1 MSNALLVWRREL
13 EKRRAETREMIAA
26 CFANAVRQ
34 VGEEEA
40 RRMWHTVAKGKK
52 GRPTG
57 TTDKE
62 RDELFL
68 SVYDGWV
75 RRYPNK
81 ANWGVSYVAD
91 YLTRKFP
98 GKYQSA
104 EAIKVHLR
112 RLLEQRGPARGQG
125 RNALVD
131 LAKPG
136 KCPERVLRLPT
147 NK

>member
-1 MSNALLVWRREL
+1 MGNALLDLQREF
-13 EKRRAETREMIAA
+13 EKKRDETGDMISA
-26 CFANAVRQ
+26 CYAKAVRQ

-40 RRMWHTVAKGKK
+40 RRIWHTVAKAKK
-52 GRPTG
+52 GKPTG
-57 TTDKE
+57 TTNKE

-68 SVYDGWV
+68 SRYDAWV
-75 RRYPNK
+75 RRFPNK
-81 ANWGVSYVAD
+81 TSWAVSYVAD

-112 RLLEQRGPARGQG
+112 RLLEKRGKARPAG
-125 RNALVD
+125 RNALLD
-131 LAKPG
+131 FAKTG
-136 KCPERVLRLPT
+136 KWPESALRLPT